1 MSCTRKE
8 RNLAAENS
16 NFPNTQYRQMPPHP
30 SPRLLPILAPLT
42 RQTSPPFILFTTL
55 RYYRIAIQQQQT
67 SCSRN
72 TVTHD
77 DTVRTT
83 RSKENDN
90 LEPRAVIAH
99 ELNFDSNEF
108 LLDRRI
114 DDSLY
119 GVLSRK
125 KSDHVV
131 IRWQSR
137 STHLV
142 MLHDGSGLSLGGHIQ
157 FQRACLSSS
166 SWSDNRIS
174 VSFLPRRY
182 SSSALCLARAIGFTL
197 TDKLRSKQPK
207 HGRSR
212 DTKDRPMFFIYR
224 TSFARSSDLSL
235 YLIQSRNNN
244 TNRIHVRI
252 DRWY

>member
-16 NFPNTQYRQMPPHP
+16 NFPNTQYRQMPPP
-30 SPRLLPILAPLT
+30 LMLASLT

-55 RYYRIAIQQQQT
+55 RYYRIAIQQT
-67 SCSRN
+67 WCSRN

-77 DTVRTT
+77 DTVRMI

-90 LEPRAVIAH
+90 LEPRAH

-131 IRWQSR
+131 IRWQSW

-182 SSSALCLARAIGFTL
+182 SASALCLARAIGFTL
-197 TDKLRSKQPK
+197 TDKLRSEQRKLAIQK
-207 HGRSR
+207 IGRCSL
-212 DTKDRPMFFIYR
+212 FIVL
-224 TSFARSSDLSL
+224 ALLDLPTCPCTWF
-235 YLIQSRNNN
+235 NHE
-244 TNRIHVRI
+244 RITRI
-252 DRWY
+252 AYTYV